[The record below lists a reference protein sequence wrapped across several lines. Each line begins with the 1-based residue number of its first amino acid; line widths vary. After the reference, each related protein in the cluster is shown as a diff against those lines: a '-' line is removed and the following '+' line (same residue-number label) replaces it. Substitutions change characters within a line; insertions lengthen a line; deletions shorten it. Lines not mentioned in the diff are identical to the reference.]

1 MASLGRLPRLGP
13 QTYEQ
18 EGADVIGYPRIEDQ
32 VDHDFDRARR
42 RAYARWL
49 LRRLRRSCASGSL
62 LSFAEVKASLTVW
75 SQAYRGLRLVEVDRI
90 VGSVGRHR
98 DFDAAFM
105 PLRASQEGRW
115 KRIDLAF
122 HRATDLP
129 PVKLY
134 ELGGRYYVQDG
145 HHRVSVAHF
154 HGVRE
159 IEAEVVKVT
168 GRQKPEHRAAA

>member
-1 MASLGRLPRLGP
+1 M
-13 QTYEQ
+13 T
-18 EGADVIGYPRIEDQ
+18 GYPRMEDQ

-49 LRRLRRSCASGSL
+49 LRRLRRSGNPDTL
-62 LSFAEVKASLTVW
+62 LSFDGARASLGEW
-75 SQAYRGLRLVEVDRI
+75 SQAYRGLRLVVVERI

-98 DFDAAFM
+98 EFDDAFM
-105 PLRASQEGRW
+105 PLKASQEGRW

-122 HRATDLP
+122 HRAADLP

-145 HHRVSVAHF
+145 HHRVSVARF
-154 HGVRE
+154 HGIRE